1 MFAIGPESG
10 ASSANVGD
18 RDAHIAKRNAH
29 KGSQLLIR
37 IIRVLFIV
45 NRPPPGRY
53 TGDGANS
60 KSKSIYP
67 AILGKSPQAG
77 LN

>member
-18 RDAHIAKRNAH
+18 RDAHIARRKAQ
-29 KGSQLLIR
+29 KGSQVLIR

-45 NRPPPGRY
+45 NRRRPEGTRAAKR
-53 TGDGANS
+53 TQNLKA
-60 KSKSIYP
+60 KTR
-67 AILGKSPQAG
+67 QF
-77 LN
+77 